1 MIKKVI
7 KKLAKSENITTF
19 AVRYI
24 TKGVKYRQSFRKA
37 FFYALS
43 ELKYTAQ
50 YPRIVSVMDT
60 ITYRLWYVSQRE
72 RLSRFFIFNPHNI
85 KQFFFKM
92 RLRKNLCL
100 YGTAYPTNT
109 HGKGEILHSFT
120 KATAFIFLLVL
131 LFMLHTCTAGR
142 VALSHFQNGS
152 L

>member
-7 KKLAKSENITTF
+7 KKLAKSKNIPTF
-19 AVRYI
+19 AVRYNL
-24 TKGVKYRQSFRKA
+24 KGVEYRQSFRKA

-43 ELKYTAQ
+43 EPKYTAQ
-50 YPRIVSVMDT
+50 YPRVMSVMDLLLPLRSVT
-60 ITYRLWYVSQRE
+60 QRE
-72 RLSRFFIFNPHNI
+72 RLSRFFIFNPHNF

-92 RLRKNLCL
+92 RTTEKLCL

-109 HGKGEILHSFT
+109 HGKGEILPPFT

-131 LFMLHTCTAGR
+131 SFMLHTCTAGR
-142 VALSHFQNGS
+142 VALSHFQNSS